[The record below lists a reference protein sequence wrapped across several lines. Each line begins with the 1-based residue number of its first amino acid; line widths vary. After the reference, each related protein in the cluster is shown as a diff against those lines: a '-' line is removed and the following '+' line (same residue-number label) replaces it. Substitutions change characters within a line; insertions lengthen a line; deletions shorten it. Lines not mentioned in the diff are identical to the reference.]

1 MQSDNDLIKNIL
13 HGKKSAERTLYERHR
28 QRWFRLALRY
38 GKNRVEAQDVF
49 QEGLINIFKDLHQFD
64 SERGEFPHWSNRVLV
79 NAALRFLKKNQWQN
93 TFADL
98 KVAENEQEIS
108 ESILDKMAAK
118 ELVQIIQQLPL
129 GYRIVFNM
137 YVIEG
142 FSHKEIAAHLEIT
155 IGTSKSQLSKAK
167 KALRNILE
175 DFFLK
180 EKE

>member
-13 HGKKSAERTLYERHR
+13 HGQKSAERILYERHR

-38 GKNRVEAQDVF
+38 GKNKVEAQDVF
-49 QEGLINIFKDLHQFD
+49 QEGLISIFKDLHQFD
-64 SERGEFPHWSNRVLV
+64 FKRGEFIHWSNRVLV

-93 TFADL
+93 TFTDL
-98 KVAENEQEIS
+98 KVAKNEQEIS
-108 ESILDKMAAK
+108 ESILDKIAAK

-142 FSHKEIAAHLEIT
+142 FSHKEIAAQLEIS

-180 EKE
+180 EKG

>member
-1 MQSDNDLIKNIL
+1 
-13 HGKKSAERTLYERHR
+13 
-28 QRWFRLALRY
+28 
-38 GKNRVEAQDVF
+38 
-49 QEGLINIFKDLHQFD
+49 
-64 SERGEFPHWSNRVLV
+64 
-79 NAALRFLKKNQWQN
+79 
-93 TFADL
+93 
-98 KVAENEQEIS
+98 
-108 ESILDKMAAK
+108 MAAK

-142 FSHKEIAAHLEIT
+142 FSHKEIAGELEIT

>member
-1 MQSDNDLIKNIL
+1 MQSDHDLIKNIL
-13 HGKKSAERTLYERHR
+13 LGKKSAERILYERHR
-28 QRWFRLALRY
+28 QRWFRLSLRY
-38 GKNRVEAQDVF
+38 GKSRGEAQDVF
-49 QEGLINIFKDLHQFD
+49 QEGLISIFKDLHQFD
-64 SERGEFPHWSNRVLV
+64 AERGEFIHWSNRVMV

-93 TFADL
+93 TFTDL
-98 KVAENEQEIS
+98 KIAENEQEIS

-142 FSHKEIAAHLEIT
+142 FSHKEIAAELEIT

-167 KALRNILE
+167 RALRHILE

>member
-13 HGKKSAERTLYERHR
+13 LGKKSAERTLYERHR

-49 QEGLINIFKDLHQFD
+49 QEGLINVFKDLHQFD
-64 SERGEFPHWSNRVLV
+64 VERGEFSHWSNRVMV

-93 TFADL
+93 TFTELEIA
-98 KVAENEQEIS
+98 KNEQEIS
-108 ESILDKMAAK
+108 ESILDRMAAK
-118 ELVQIIQQLPL
+118 ELVQIIQCLPL
-129 GYRIVFNM
+129 GYRIVFNL
-137 YVIEG
+137 YVVEG
-142 FSHKEIAAHLEIT
+142 FTHKEIAAQLEIT

-180 EKE
+180 EKK

>member
-38 GKNRVEAQDVF
+38 AKNRVEAKDVF
-49 QEGLINIFKDLHQFD
+49 QEGLISIFKDLHQFD
-64 SERGEFPHWSNRVLV
+64 AQRGEFSHWSSRVMV

-98 KVAENEQEIS
+98 KVAENEQEVS
-108 ESILDKMAAK
+108 ESILDKIAAK
-118 ELVQIIQQLPL
+118 ELIQLIQQLPL

-142 FSHKEIAAHLEIT
+142 FLHKEIAAELGIT

-167 KALRNILE
+167 KALRNQLE
-175 DFFLK
+175 DFFLI

>member
-1 MQSDNDLIKNIL
+1 
-13 HGKKSAERTLYERHR
+13 
-28 QRWFRLALRY
+28 LALRY

-64 SERGEFPHWSNRVLV
+64 SERGEFIHWSNRVLV
-79 NAALRFLKKNQWQN
+79 NSALRFLKKNQWQN
-93 TFADL
+93 TFTDL

-108 ESILDKMAAK
+108 ESILDEMAAK

-142 FSHKEIAAHLEIT
+142 FSHKEIAGELEIT

>member
-1 MQSDNDLIKNIL
+1 MQIDNDLIKNIL
-13 HGKKSAERTLYERHR
+13 LGKKSVERILYERHR

-64 SERGEFPHWSNRVLV
+64 SERGEFIHWSNRVLV
-79 NAALRFLKKNQWQN
+79 NSALRFLKKNQWQN
-93 TFADL
+93 TFTDL

-108 ESILDKMAAK
+108 ESILDEMAAK

-129 GYRIVFNM
+129 GYRIVFNL

-142 FSHKEIAAHLEIT
+142 FSHREIAQKLGIQES
-155 IGTSKSQLSKAK
+155 TSRSQLVKARKMLQSKITQIMRIVA
-167 KALRNILE
+167 
-175 DFFLK
+175 
-180 EKE
+180 

>member
-13 HGKKSAERTLYERHR
+13 LGKKSFERILYERHR

-49 QEGLINIFKDLHQFD
+49 QEGLISVFKDLRQFD
-64 SERGEFPHWSNRVLV
+64 SERGEFIQWSNRVMV

-93 TFADL
+93 TFTDL
-98 KVAENEQEIS
+98 KIAKNEQEIS
-108 ESILDKMAAK
+108 ESILDRIAAK

-142 FSHKEIAAHLEIT
+142 FSHKEIATELNIST
-155 IGTSKSQLSKAK
+155 GTSKSQLSKAK

-180 EKE
+180 EKG